1 MLYFFHNQTAV
12 ISHGLTKEDMVPD
25 REIELAR
32 SRSARFDRDPEK
44 HTYKEQTDG

>member
-1 MLYFFHNQTAV
+1 MLYFFHDQRAV

-25 REIELAR
+25 REIELAISHR
-32 SRSARFDRDPEK
+32 AQFAGDPER